1 MLEHC
6 FWLFEFKFKF
16 EFKCLSYFQN
26 VQTFFPPTLVVSLS
40 SPVAAHSSFG
50 PFFLSS
56 RARAQRAMAH
66 QLAQLAASPLPR
78 LRSRRNG

>member
-26 VQTFFPPTLVVSLS
+26 VQAFFPPTLALSLS
-40 SPVAAHSSFG
+40 SPAAAHNAFG

-56 RARAQRAMAH
+56 RAATKRAAAH
-66 QLAQLAASPLPR
+66 QPA
-78 LRSRRNG
+78 